1 MALLL
6 KLVNPKKAIEI
17 GIFTG
22 YSLFLTALPTPDDG
36 KITAIDIDRK
46 AYEMGLPSIKKAGV
60 ENKIDFIESPAL
72 PILDKLLQDECAADG
87 EKISREGRE
96 FRLCFR

>member
-6 KLVNPKKAIEI
+6 KL
-17 GIFTG
+17 
-22 YSLFLTALPTPDDG
+22 
-36 KITAIDIDRK
+36 ITAVDIDRK

-72 PILDKLLQDECAADG
+72 PILDKLLQDPEKEGSFDFAFVDAD
-87 EKISREGRE
+87 KNNY
-96 FRLCFR
+96 